1 MTKLT
6 SNRWAMIFFIS
17 LIINIFLG
25 SLIISDKYFKDTHF
39 HKFRGIVY
47 TVPWAHRVLG
57 DEVQPL
63 TRQIFR
69 NYNKKLRDMR
79 QTRSKLY
86 KNTASVLTQEPFDK
100 NLFKSKLV
108 ALKDNSHLILTE
120 MSSMMSELSAQLT
133 ITQRKKLAFAAKRIL
148 GNRHQRSERR
158 RKRRE
163 KRLKD
168 E

>member
-6 SNRWAMIFFIS
+6 SNRWAIIFFIS
-17 LIINIFLG
+17 LVINVFLG
-25 SLIISDKYFKDTHF
+25 GLIIAHKYFKEPYF

-47 TVPWAHRVLG
+47 TVPCAHRVLG
-57 DEVQPL
+57 NEVQPV
-63 TRQIFR
+63 TRQIFG

-79 QTRSKLY
+79 QARSKLY
-86 KNTASVLTQEPFDK
+86 KNTASALTQEPFDK

-148 GNRHQRSERR
+148 ENRHQRSERR